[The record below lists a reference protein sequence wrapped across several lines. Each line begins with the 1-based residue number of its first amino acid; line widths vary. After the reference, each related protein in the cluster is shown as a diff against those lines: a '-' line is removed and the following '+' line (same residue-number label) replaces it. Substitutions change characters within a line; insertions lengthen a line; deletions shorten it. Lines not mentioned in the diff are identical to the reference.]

1 MIYQEALEY
10 LNSFFDCEKD
20 TNYSYS
26 DMKLDRV
33 KQLLSKLDNPQDK
46 FKSIHIAGTKGKGS
60 TCAFIFTILKEA
72 GYKAGLYTSPHL
84 IDFKER
90 IKISYHD
97 SMEETRERLIEQDE
111 VCALIEQIKPHAD
124 TIEGLKFFEIYTVL
138 AFMFF
143 AAQKIEFAVLET
155 GLGGR
160 LDATNV
166 VKPLICAFSAISL
179 EHTQILGNS
188 IQKIAREKAGII
200 KKDTLVVT
208 VSQFPQ
214 AWDEIQLACKNNNAK
229 LYQIGRDFLYDV
241 VGNNLDGSIFDFKS
255 KDVDYHG
262 LHIKLVGQF
271 QVVNAALALGVID
284 LLRLHEIFIPSIA
297 IRRGLEATYWPG
309 RMHVVHKNPFLVL
322 DGAQNPASAQVLR
335 AAVNMIFIPKKSIL
349 IFGVCKDKDVR
360 GMMQYLGRQQN
371 MIILTQSQNPRAMDV
386 DELEKILVPFKRII
400 KKTRSVQEAIELA
413 YKTSDSKDDLIL
425 ITGSLYIVGEAI
437 TALKTIKLPES
448 MG

>member
-1 MIYQEALEY
+1 MIYQEAVEY
-10 LNSFFDCEKD
+10 LNSFL
-20 TNYSYS
+20 NYENECNCTYS
-26 DMKLDRV
+26 DMKLERV
-33 KQLLSKLDNPQDK
+33 RQLLAKLDNPQDK

-97 SMEETRERLIEQDE
+97 SMEETRERLIEQNE
-111 VCALIEQIKPHAD
+111 VTTLIEQIKSHAD
-124 TIEGLKFFEIYTVL
+124 NIPGLTFFEIYTVL

-166 VKPLICAFSAISL
+166 VQPLVCGFSAISL
-179 EHTQILGNS
+179 DHTQILGNT
-188 IQKIAREKAGII
+188 IEKIAREKAGII
-200 KKDTLVVT
+200 KKDTLVVS
-208 VSQFPQ
+208 VSQLPQ
-214 AWDEIQLACKNNNAK
+214 AWIEIERACKGNNAK
-229 LYQIGRDFLYDV
+229 LYQIGKDFLCDV

-262 LHIKLVGQF
+262 LHISLAGQF
-271 QVVNAALALGVID
+271 QVVNAALALGVIH
-284 LLRLHEIFIPSIA
+284 LLRLHEIVISSIA
-297 IRRGLEATYWPG
+297 IRRGLETTHWPG
-309 RMHVVHKNPFLVL
+309 RMHIVHKNPFLVL

-335 AAVNMIFIPKKSIL
+335 AAVNMMFIPKKSIL
-349 IFGVCKDKDVR
+349 VFGACRDKDVR

-371 MIILTQSQNPRAMDV
+371 MIILTQSQNPRAINV
-386 DELEKILVPFKRII
+386 DELEKILSPFKRVIQ
-400 KKTRSVQEAIELA
+400 KTHSVYEAMKLA
-413 YKTSDSKDDLIL
+413 FEHSDSKDDLIL
-425 ITGSLYIVGEAI
+425 VTGSLYIVGEAF
-437 TALKTIKLPES
+437 TALKTIKLPKYAD
-448 MG
+448 

>member
-33 KQLLSKLDNPQDK
+33 KQLLSKLGNPQDK

-166 VKPLICAFSAISL
+166 VKPLICALSAISL

-229 LYQIGRDFLYDV
+229 LYQIGKDFLYDV

-437 TALKTIKLPES
+437 TALKTIKLPEY